1 MSNIKTIIKNNRQL
15 KLLTSYLYRACGR
28 NTIRCHGSN
37 NRIVTNIPG
46 LFLLKSK
53 IQICGN
59 NNVIEFAEGDGVTNF
74 SHLSISIHGNNN
86 LIRIGAN
93 SSGNHLSLNMEDD
106 NNQILLGEH
115 FDCGS
120 NTELAA
126 IEGTTISFGN
136 DCMLSANITV
146 RTGDS
151 HSVTDLTGKRINPS
165 KSIVFGDHVWIGNT
179 VLIFKA
185 SQIGA
190 HSVIAGGSVVT
201 GKVFPDHCI
210 IGGNPAKVIKE
221 GVDWKRERIKV

>member
-1 MSNIKTIIKNNRQL
+1 MADIKTIIKNNRQI
-15 KLLTSYLYRACGR
+15 KQVTSCLYRFFGR

-37 NRIVTNIPG
+37 NRIVTNVPG
-46 LFLLKSK
+46 LFLSNSR
-53 IQICGN
+53 IQIWGS
-59 NNVIEFAEGDGVTNF
+59 NNVIEFVEGDGVSNF
-74 SHLSISIHGNNN
+74 SNLNISIHGDNN
-86 LIRIGAN
+86 LIRVGAN

-185 SQIGA
+185 SQIGQ
-190 HSVIAGGSVVT
+190 HSVIAGGAVVT

-221 GVDWKRERIKV
+221 GVDWKRERIRV

>member
-1 MSNIKTIIKNNRQL
+1 MASIKTIIKNNRQL
-15 KLLTSYLYRACGR
+15 KLLTSSLYRAFGR
-28 NTIRCHGSN
+28 NTVRCHGAN

-46 LFLLKSK
+46 LFLSKSK
-53 IQICGN
+53 IQIWGN
-59 NNVIEFAEGDGVTNF
+59 NNVIEFAESDGVTNF

-136 DCMLSANITV
+136 DCMLSANITI